1 MKTMKI
7 AAAAL
12 ALTALGAPALAAGPA
27 PVEKI
32 TSTGPDGKPGAILK
46 GAIVPP
52 GYDTFYLSGQ
62 LADPIDPAKRSTVE
76 DFGDTKAQ
84 TISTLVKIK
93 ALLEEKG
100 YKLSD
105 VVKMTAF
112 LTADPKLGK
121 MDFKG
126 YMEGFLQFFNTAEN
140 PSTVA
145 RSTVMVAAL
154 VQPQYLVELEVTAVK
169 PAKK

>member
-1 MKTMKI
+1 MKTI
-7 AAAAL
+7 LAAAAAL
-12 ALTALGAPALAAGPA
+12 AMTAIAAPAMAAPA
-27 PVEKI
+27 PVEKL
-32 TSTGPDGKPGAILK
+32 TSAGPDGKPGAILK

-62 LADPIDPAKRSTVE
+62 LADPIDPAKKATA
-76 DFGDTKAQ
+76 DDYGDTKTQ
-84 TISTLVKIK
+84 TVSTLTKIK

-100 YKLSD
+100 YKMSD
-105 VVKMTAF
+105 VIKMTAF
-112 LTADPKLGK
+112 LTADPKLGR

-126 YMEGFLQFFNTAEN
+126 YMEGFLQFFNTTEN
-140 PSTVA
+140 PNTVA

-154 VQPQYLVELEVTAVK
+154 VQPMYLVELEVTAVK